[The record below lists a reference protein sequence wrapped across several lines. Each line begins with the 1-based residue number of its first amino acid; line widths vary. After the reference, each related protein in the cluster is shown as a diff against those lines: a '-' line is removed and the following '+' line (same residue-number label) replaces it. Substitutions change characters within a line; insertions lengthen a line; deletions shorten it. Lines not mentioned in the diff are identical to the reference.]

1 VHEKRA
7 VVAPSSPRGDV
18 SQNPADRTFGHR
30 GVWSKTM
37 MISGPVSNAA
47 QGGKINPWFGIVIGG
62 TVLVT
67 NWTKYLKG
75 ELRQGAHLG
84 ILLGISAICILFI
97 GTGLWELLH

>member
-1 VHEKRA
+1 
-7 VVAPSSPRGDV
+7 
-18 SQNPADRTFGHR
+18 
-30 GVWSKTM
+30 M

-67 NWTKYLKG
+67 TWTKYLKG

-84 ILLGISAICILFI
+84 ILFRHKRDLHSVYRHRAMGITALTMVPNGI
-97 GTGLWELLH
+97 G